1 MKSFKWL
8 LMVLGSAGLISLG
21 ACSNGQQAA
30 NSGSSPAVSDS
41 KTTPETSQ
49 SGIALAGQVI
59 EPATQTGE
67 ARMTLKTAATPLKIG
82 KNTLMLTVLDAK
94 TGKPL
99 AVKDV
104 AVEMTMSEQEMKA
117 MGMGGMGAGS
127 AKTQV
132 KPATSPGTFEIETS
146 PPFGGKW
153 QMKVN
158 LKDTQPPASAIFA
171 LAVK

>member
-1 MKSFKWL
+1 MSFKLL
-8 LMVLGSAGLISLG
+8 LMVLGIAGLISLG

-30 NSGSSPAVSDS
+30 NSGSSPAISFLNTMNETKQSD
-41 KTTPETSQ
+41 KAA
-49 SGIALAGQVI
+49 GGQVV
-59 EPATQTGE
+59 EPVTQTGE
-67 ARMTLKTAATPLKIG
+67 ARMTLKTAATPLKTG
-82 KNTLMLTVLDAK
+82 KNALMLTVMDAK

-104 AVEMTMSEQEMKA
+104 KVEMTMSEQEMKL
-117 MGMGGMGAGS
+117 MGMEGMGAGS

-132 KPATSPGTFEIETS
+132 KPAASAGTFEIETS
-146 PPFGGKW
+146 LPFGGKW

-158 LKDTQPPASAIFA
+158 LKNTQPSASAVFD